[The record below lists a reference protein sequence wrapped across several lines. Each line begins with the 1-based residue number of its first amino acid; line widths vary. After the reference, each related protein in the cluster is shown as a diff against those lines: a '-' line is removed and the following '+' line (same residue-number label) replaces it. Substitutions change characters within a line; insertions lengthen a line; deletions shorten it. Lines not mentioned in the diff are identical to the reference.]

1 MILDPSAPNPHKH
14 TDDEIAQFWDL
25 MERIVELSDVGQDET
40 NTALV
45 GYMKRSSDAY
55 MVYINSDRDLC
66 RMAAILIESPIFKQR
81 EEFCLSKLL
90 SLLSID
96 LLELNMKFL
105 ISYILLW
112 NSKNDLNSLD
122 TMLNYQGFNVFYNT
136 CYTQFAYL
144 TKYGEEKTNNPDID
158 PGKEADA
165 AEIEMRIIDDMKQIS
180 IVLLDLLFQIFKY
193 CKCNVEN
200 VQIIDDFFV
209 YYVMVSLRSDTV
221 TDMFNNVKF
230 RLLLSLNEQY
240 MMFDREYEIENKIFK
255 YLCSSSAHS
264 SFTELLLLQF
274 NRVQDKSLKIM
285 MCKIL
290 YLILCSTKNN
300 LSMNFFY
307 LNDLNVLTDVLIR
320 ELQNISENEEILRNY
335 YLRVLPHLLNNTELC
350 NTHYKKEEL
359 KSLLRYLSS
368 TDNISGGESPTQE
381 HQLTAKLAANT
392 LRRVPWL
399 GENIEDCDSDSASG
413 KSSSLG
419 IPPMTTLG
427 GSDKKPGQFYAN
439 PEVVYSAESL
449 GRRKARPPPPPPAR
463 KVRMP

>member
-1 MILDPSAPNPHKH
+1 MILDPSAPNPDKH
-14 TDDEIAQFWDL
+14 TNDEATQFWDL
-25 MERIVELSDVGQDET
+25 MERMVELRDMSQDET

-45 GYMKRSSDAY
+45 GYLKRSCDAY

-66 RMAAILIESPIFKQR
+66 RMAAILIDSPIFKQR

-112 NSKNDLNSLD
+112 NSKNDLSSLD

-144 TKYGEEKTNNPDID
+144 TKYGEDRNEHQDVE

-165 AEIEMRIIDDMKQIS
+165 TEIEVRIIDDMKQIS
-180 IVLLDLLFQIFKY
+180 VVLLDLLFQVFKY
-193 CKCNVEN
+193 CKCNIEN

-221 TDMFNNVKF
+221 TDIFNNVKF
-230 RLLLSLNEQY
+230 RLLLGLNEQY
-240 MMFDREYEIENKIFK
+240 MMFAREYEIENKIFK
-255 YLCSSSAHS
+255 YLCSSSVHTT
-264 SFTELLLLQF
+264 FTELLLLQF

-285 MCKIL
+285 MCKVL
-290 YLILCSTKNN
+290 HLILCSTKNN

-320 ELQNISENEEILRNY
+320 ELQNISEHEEILRNY
-335 YLRVLPHLLNNTELC
+335 YLRVLLPLLKNTELC

-359 KSLLRYLSS
+359 KNLLHYLSS
-368 TDNISGGESPTQE
+368 MDNISGGDSPTQE
-381 HQLTAKLAANT
+381 QQLTTKLAT
-392 LRRVPWL
+392 SMLRQVSWID
-399 GENIEDCDSDSASG
+399 ENIEEFDSDSTSG
-413 KSSSLG
+413 RSSIMG
-419 IPPMTTLG
+419 ITSMATLG
-427 GSDKKPGQFYAN
+427 TSEKKPGQFYAN
-439 PEVVYSAESL
+439 PEVIYSAESL